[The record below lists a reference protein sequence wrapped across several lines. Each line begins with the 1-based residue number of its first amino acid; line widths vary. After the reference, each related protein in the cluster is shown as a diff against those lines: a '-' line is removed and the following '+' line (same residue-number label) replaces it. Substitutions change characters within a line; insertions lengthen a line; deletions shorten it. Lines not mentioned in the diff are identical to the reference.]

1 MKKRISCVILSLL
14 MAVVSISCGKS
25 ANNAE
30 LSTEENIFYELEVST
45 FMPWESEEEDIPE
58 GELASDDIRR
68 EVNNLAKDILG
79 FINSTYSTG
88 WEYVDK
94 DVYTFEGDPYYGGGY
109 CHTDGNLYFNKNF
122 IYGNIEK
129 GFQNPKLKNVV
140 VHEVIHGITDENRGA
155 PFFYKWYSDDSV
167 LGGYLHE
174 AVTELLTEEYL
185 RYIGIQLKDVYS
197 EGMSSGYAH
206 IVYYLRAMDAAI
218 PGAMEDILSD
228 NMSELEKRVEE
239 KAENDEAFDRW
250 LFFLDITQVEHINCI
265 MGEED
270 AINPF
275 IMVYATTEF
284 MERISDEEVLLKEIN
299 NYFDKAFG
307 LNSGEQFCYSIEEA
321 KEIMLSLVEEE

>member
-1 MKKRISCVILSLL
+1 MKKRISCFILALL

-30 LSTEENIFYELEVST
+30 LSSKENIFYELEVST

-79 FINSTYSTG
+79 FINSTYSTE

-94 DVYTFEGDPYYGGGY
+94 DVFIVEGTEDYGGGY

-122 IYGNIEK
+122 VYGNVEK

-140 VHEVIHGITDENRGA
+140 VHEVIHAIIDENRGT
-155 PFFYKWYSDDSV
+155 PFFYKWYSEDSV

-185 RYIGIQLKDVYS
+185 RYIGIQLKDIYS

-218 PGAMEDILSD
+218 PGTVNDILCD
-228 NMSELEKRVEE
+228 NMPELEERVEE
-239 KAENDEAFDRW
+239 KAGNEEAFDRW
-250 LFFLDITQVEHINCI
+250 LFFLDITQLEYMNCI
-265 MGEED
+265 MNEED

-284 MERISDEEVLLKEIN
+284 MEDISDEEVLLKEIN

-307 LNSGEQFCYSIEEA
+307 SNSGEKYCDT
-321 KEIMLSLVEEE
+321 VEEGKEMMWRFVEE